1 MELQE
6 DYYSYEF
13 DSEELPAYQDG
24 NELIAAIRQNEEELI
39 LAAQLGNALLLENRQ
54 LKEERSKLHEQY
66 ADKIEVLE
74 QDRHILQLKLQGCQV
89 QWESQEGELERDVR
103 ELSTQVKVL
112 TKALTEAEREKN
124 RSERQHSKLSQHL
137 RQQLNT
143 AVKAAIELMAFS
155 LPLIL
160 SPEYRPCKAK
170 LESRVTEGLE
180 VVELHGWV
188 TDVSLPDKLND
199 SSFASKHPA
208 PGMAME
214 VERAL
219 TADLQHLQQELRDR
233 GHSRPQDEELLS
245 ALKDQVARLT
255 QRERDLAQRLAA
267 VCEENA
273 ALRDSVSLLH
283 TRFALQ
289 EQQCHTQTQHLVKSQ
304 GEVAVARSKVK
315 DLQFQMEELQEMT
328 LLQRSGHGD
337 TSLLS
342 EMQRSL
348 DIMGWSQDKEQD
360 LKQPTVGG
368 GSGPHDNMAQMQEL
382 WDQNTRLI
390 EENTELRLKANS
402 TLDEEIVQRAI
413 KDRDD
418 AIAKKT
424 AVEAELVQTKN
435 DMMCLNNQLL
445 EAVQRKLQL
454 SQELE
459 AWQDDIQI
467 IINQQLRSQHQT
479 DQQPQSERKRSGHLS
494 FLHKTWKASPTCT
507 PNPCHV
513 PIQSPWRDW
522 LKMGK

>member
-1 MELQE
+1 MSRVDELYFKSREMELQE

-143 AVKAAIELMAFS
+143 A
-155 LPLIL
+155 
-160 SPEYRPCKAK
+160 
-170 LESRVTEGLE
+170 
-180 VVELHGWV
+180 
-188 TDVSLPDKLND
+188 
-199 SSFASKHPA
+199 
-208 PGMAME
+208 ME

-283 TRFALQ
+283 TRFSLQ
-289 EQQCHTQTQHLVKSQ
+289 EQQCHTQTQQLVESQ

-348 DIMGWSQDKEQD
+348 DIMGWSQDKEQVRQEVSSILDMLLPVSHGADAPQNQENSLQVMLGHLRNVAERIMYNQTIKD

-418 AIAKKT
+418 AIAKY
-424 AVEAELVQTKN
+424 V
-435 DMMCLNNQLL
+435 L
-445 EAVQRKLQL
+445 EPF
-454 SQELE
+454 
-459 AWQDDIQI
+459 I
-467 IINQQLRSQHQT
+467 
-479 DQQPQSERKRSGHLS
+479 
-494 FLHKTWKASPTCT
+494 
-507 PNPCHV
+507 HV
-513 PIQSPWRDW
+513 
-522 LKMGK
+522 

>member
-1 MELQE
+1 M
-6 DYYSYEF
+6 D
-13 DSEELPAYQDG
+13 DSLF
-24 NELIAAIRQNEEELI
+24 
-39 LAAQLGNALLLENRQ
+39 
-54 LKEERSKLHEQY
+54 
-66 ADKIEVLE
+66 
-74 QDRHILQLKLQGCQV
+74 
-89 QWESQEGELERDVR
+89 
-103 ELSTQVKVL
+103 LSG
-112 TKALTEAEREKN
+112 
-124 RSERQHSKLSQHL
+124 
-137 RQQLNT
+137 
-143 AVKAAIELMAFS
+143 I
-155 LPLIL
+155 
-160 SPEYRPCKAK
+160 KAK

-283 TRFALQ
+283 TRFSLQ
-289 EQQCHTQTQHLVKSQ
+289 EQQCHTQTQQLVESQ

-348 DIMGWSQDKEQD
+348 DIMGWSQDKEQVRQEVSSILDMLLPVSHGADAPQNQENSLQVMLGHLRNVAERIMYNQTIKD

-507 PNPCHV
+507 PNPCPV

>member
-1 MELQE
+1 
-6 DYYSYEF
+6 
-13 DSEELPAYQDG
+13 
-24 NELIAAIRQNEEELI
+24 
-39 LAAQLGNALLLENRQ
+39 
-54 LKEERSKLHEQY
+54 
-66 ADKIEVLE
+66 
-74 QDRHILQLKLQGCQV
+74 
-89 QWESQEGELERDVR
+89 
-103 ELSTQVKVL
+103 
-112 TKALTEAEREKN
+112 
-124 RSERQHSKLSQHL
+124 
-137 RQQLNT
+137 
-143 AVKAAIELMAFS
+143 
-155 LPLIL
+155 
-160 SPEYRPCKAK
+160 
-170 LESRVTEGLE
+170 
-180 VVELHGWV
+180 
-188 TDVSLPDKLND
+188 
-199 SSFASKHPA
+199 
-208 PGMAME
+208 ME

-283 TRFALQ
+283 TRFSLQ
-289 EQQCHTQTQHLVKSQ
+289 EQQCHTQTQQLVESQ

-348 DIMGWSQDKEQD
+348 DIMGWSQDKEQVRQEVSSILDMLLPVSHGADAPQNQENSLQVMLGHLRNVAERIMYNQTIKD

-459 AWQDDIQI
+459 AWQV
-467 IINQQLRSQHQT
+467 RSST
-479 DQQPQSERKRSGHLS
+479 REL
-494 FLHKTWKASPTCT
+494 
-507 PNPCHV
+507 
-513 PIQSPWRDW
+513 
-522 LKMGK
+522 